1 MATQIDEQTATQ
13 GEAQQGLNGNGNGN
27 GHTADNSEY
36 PYLGRSV
43 RVVGRW
49 ESVDASNTPH
59 EKNKRG
65 ELGKPLFNWYF
76 NRTPKDALSRISF
89 PQSAADKRHT
99 LQNAVGR
106 APKGKVNPDRIAV
119 TDPEA
124 LTRHIKRVAS
134 FFGAD
139 VVGIAPVHPSMIY
152 SGRGAPDDG
161 TGAQEGG
168 GVPRPTRPSWRENI
182 PTPFA

>member
-1 MATQIDEQTATQ
+1 M
-13 GEAQQGLNGNGNGN
+13 
-27 GHTADNSEY
+27 
-36 PYLGRSV
+36 
-43 RVVGRW
+43 
-49 ESVDASNTPH
+49 DASNTPH

-89 PQSAADKRHT
+89 PQSAADRRHT

-106 APKGKVNPDRIAV
+106 APKGTVNPDRIAV

-139 VVGIAPVHPSMIY
+139 VVGIAADPPVH
-152 SGRGAPDDG
+152 AL
-161 TGAQEGG
+161 
-168 GVPRPTRPSWRENI
+168 
-182 PTPFA
+182 